1 LPDHGQVLI
10 IESDL
15 AVQVVLGAI
24 VRHNDLQPVIAADA
38 TSALMWLTAEE
49 FDVIF
54 LDLLLPGVNGMEV
67 LRHIA
72 DSMPRL
78 LERIIVVTAAD
89 ESIYRDCP
97 MVGDTRC
104 VLPKPVEVS
113 VLEEELLE
121 CYAERMRDAARKPA
135 HRAGRM
141 TWPGAGRVAN

>member
-1 LPDHGQVLI
+1 MPDHGQILI
-10 IESDL
+10 VESDPS
-15 AVQVVLGAI
+15 VQALLGAI
-24 VRHNDLQPVIAADA
+24 VRHTHLQPVIAADA

-49 FDVIF
+49 FDVIL

-72 DSMPRL
+72 DTMPRL
-78 LERIIVVTAAD
+78 LERIIVVTAAE
-89 ESIYRDCP
+89 ESLYRDCP

-104 VLPKPVEVS
+104 VLPKPVDVG

-121 CYAERMRDAARKPA
+121 CYAERLREAQRKPA
-135 HRAGRM
+135 QRAGRS